1 MSDEPKW
8 TPELEKKF
16 VEIMGK
22 GMSVQAYGEQEG
34 AENWRSSPGA
44 MEWLKQNYKKT
55 AGKRRKTRKTKKK
68 KTRRSRK

>member
-8 TPELEKKF
+8 TPELEKTF
-16 VEIMGK
+16 VKTMGK
-22 GMSVQAYGEQEG
+22 GMTVEEYENQEG
-34 AENWRSSPGA
+34 AEGWRSSEGA

-55 AGKRRKTRKTKKK
+55 AGKRKKTRKTKKK